1 MVANM
6 AIHADLLTIKTV
18 SENIICENP
27 FSAFSLQLYFCC
39 LPASAAKFSESPSG
53 FGLIGASFEELGERG
68 SSCEQLNMEYP
79 FLSEEKDTGYWSSP
93 RGQLEGMDM
102 TYMENGI
109 QGSTLD
115 GSFSNIAELM
125 NVDLNGGWCSSP
137 NNVSDHLFPSFAMSP
152 HSSMVSNFL
161 PFDGLNFAEQSSPGV
176 PMEDSDIMGS
186 LSSIGDTMI
195 FRHMNNQLHIP
206 MDSVND
212 GVDVIQR
219 RSNSSGQQNAVAE
232 IAQTTIP
239 RLPSQSLAEKML
251 KALYLFKELSG
262 GGILAQVWV
271 PIKNRDVYTLSTC
284 EQPYLLDQ
292 TLSGYR
298 EVSRLFT
305 FATESG
311 PGSFPGL
318 PGRVFTSKMPEWTS
332 NVVYYKKEE
341 YLRIKHAVDHEVRGS
356 VALPVFED
364 DSLENSCCAV
374 LEVVTVE
381 EKPNFDS
388 EMENVCRALQA
399 VNLRSTVPQLQ
410 CQSLSKNQRAALA
423 EITDVLRA
431 VCHAHRLPLALTW
444 IPCSYREGTDDE
456 TIRVQVRGCNPSS
469 HKKCILCIASTACY
483 VNDSTMQGFVHACR
497 EHYLQEG
504 QGIAGKALQSN
515 HPFFYHDV
523 KEYHIS
529 EYPLVHHARKFGLN
543 AAVAIRLRSTY
554 TGDDDFIL
562 ELFLPVNMKGST
574 EQQLLLNNLSS
585 TMQRISRS
593 LRTVA
598 DAELLGL
605 ESKVGLQNNEVQ
617 NLPLRTLSGRS
628 SNLNSGDQVPQDVSD
643 SKTTGMDADGPLDQ
657 TMAGSRRRMEKKR
670 STAEKHVSLGV
681 LQQYFSGSLKD
692 AAKSIGVCPTTLKRI
707 CRQHG
712 ISRWPSRKINKVNR
726 SLRKI
731 QSVLDSVQGV
741 EGGLKYDPDTG
752 KLVAASSIQDFD
764 QQKSVLFHSRSQS
777 VRNPDSII
785 QGAIP
790 APPSCT
796 DVESEI
802 VKMEEECSVD
812 RYKVPRSNVLCPNSF
827 TGERRINVLV
837 PESCDVSK
845 LAALDTGSSQPASL
859 KTMPWMSFGK
869 FPPDPFLTGEGC
881 NQWELNNS
889 MKQEASEYHFS
900 SRSSISIAA
909 GDAMNTTFKGDV
921 GVDGDAVFEHNQ
933 PTSSGMTDSSSGPG
947 STMKGSSSSSRSCGE
962 RKHSQTEASC
972 GESVAKITVKATYKG
987 NTVRFKFEP
996 SAGCLQLYEEIAK
1009 RFKLNTGQFQIKY
1022 LDDEE
1027 EWVLLEAAIIS
1038 WQEALDLL
1046 YSASMALMICHGR
1059 F

>member
-1 MVANM
+1 M
-6 AIHADLLTIKTV
+6 DY
-18 SENIICENP
+18 P
-27 FSAFSLQLYFCC
+27 FSSKENDA
-39 LPASAAKFSESPSG
+39 E
-53 FGLIGASFEELGERG
+53 
-68 SSCEQLNMEYP
+68 
-79 FLSEEKDTGYWSSP
+79 YWSSP
-93 RGQLEGMDM
+93 RGQMEGMDM
-102 TYMENGI
+102 TYTENGT
-109 QGSTLD
+109 QSSTLD

-125 NVDLNGGWCSSP
+125 NVDSNGGWCYSP
-137 NNVSDHLFPSFAMSP
+137 NSVSDHLFPSFAMSP
-152 HSSMVSNFL
+152 HSSMFTNFL
-161 PFDGLNFAEQSSPGV
+161 PFDGLNFAEQYSPGV
-176 PMEDSDIMGS
+176 PMEDGDIVGS
-186 LSSIGDTMI
+186 LSNMGDRMI
-195 FRHMNNQLHIP
+195 FRQMNNQLHIP
-206 MDSVND
+206 GDSVND

-232 IAQTTIP
+232 IVHSTIS

-271 PIKNRDVYTLSTC
+271 PIKNGDVYTLSTC

-305 FATESG
+305 FAAESG

-332 NVVYYKKEE
+332 NVVYYNKEE
-341 YLRIKHAVDHEVRGS
+341 YLRVKYAVDHEVRGS

-374 LEVVTVE
+374 LELVTVE

-399 VNLRSTVPQLQ
+399 VNLRSTVPRLQ

-444 IPCSYREGTDDE
+444 IPCSYREGTDDDA
-456 TIRVQVRGCNPSS
+456 IRVQVRGCNSSS
-469 HKKCILCIASTACY
+469 HEKCILCIASTACY
-483 VNDSTMQGFVHACR
+483 VNDSAMQGFLHACR

-515 HPFFYHDV
+515 HPFFYRDV

-574 EQQLLLNNLSS
+574 EQQLLLNNLSN

-593 LRTVA
+593 LRTVS

-605 ESKVGLQNNEVQ
+605 DSKVGLQNNEVQ
-617 NLPLRTLSGRS
+617 NLPASTLFRRS
-628 SNLNSGDQVPQDVSD
+628 SEQSLIDGNLNSGDQVPLNVSD
-643 SKTTGMDADGPLDQ
+643 SKTTGIDADGPPDQ
-657 TMAGSRRRMEKKR
+657 TIAGSRRRMEKKR
-670 STAEKHVSLGV
+670 STAEKHVSLSV
-681 LQQYFSGSLKD
+681 LHQYFSGSLKD

-741 EGGLKYDPDTG
+741 EGGLKYDPNTG
-752 KLVAASSIQDFD
+752 ELVAASSNQDFYP
-764 QQKSVLFHSRSQS
+764 QKSALFHSRSQS

-796 DVESEI
+796 DVESAS
-802 VKMEEECSVD
+802 VKMEEGCFVD
-812 RYKVPRSNVLCPNSF
+812 KYKVPRSNVFSPNSCS
-827 TGERRINVLV
+827 TGERRINVLM

-859 KTMPWMSFGK
+859 NTMPWMSFGK
-869 FPPDPFLTGEGC
+869 FPRDPFLTGEGC
-881 NQWELNNS
+881 NQRELNNS
-889 MKQEASEYHFS
+889 MKQEASECHFS

-909 GDAMNTTFKGDV
+909 GDDMNTKFKGDV
-921 GVDGDAVFEHNQ
+921 GVDGDAVLENNQ
-933 PTSSGMTDSSSGPG
+933 PTSSGMTDSSTGPG
-947 STMKGSSSSSRSCGE
+947 LTMKGSSSSSRSGGE

-972 GESVAKITVKATYKG
+972 GESGAKITVKATYKED
-987 NTVRFKFEP
+987 TVRFKFKP

-1027 EWVLLEAAIIS
+1027 EWVLLVNDSDLQECLEILDFMGTHSVKFVVRDIPCAIGS
-1038 WQEALDLL
+1038 
-1046 YSASMALMICHGR
+1046 SGGSNCFMAGGS
-1059 F
+1059 